1 MTGAVAGGHQV
12 ELLPAA
18 DRRRLERAIAQAARR
33 ARRRGPTLASI
44 TVEVAVPVDP
54 SAVVAACRF
63 AGEPWFCLEQPD
75 RDGSALAGAGAA
87 LVLEASGPDRIAAV
101 SRDWREAIGRAV
113 FDRPDGSVA
122 GSGPVAAGGIAFD
135 DRGCASAD
143 WSGFAP
149 ASLIVPELCFAR
161 RSGRT
166 RLTVNTLV
174 AAGDDPGARC
184 EELALRVAGLDP
196 AARLPELDAD
206 PGGRH
211 RTGSVL
217 APDHYLDAVTRAVQR
232 IAAGE
237 IEKIILAR
245 AIDVHAPV
253 GYRPEALLGALRVRF
268 PDCHLCVAGRGDAAF
283 VAASPELL
291 IRKEGQRATTIA
303 LAGSARRSA
312 DRSVDEHL
320 GAELLR
326 TGKERSEHEIVVRR
340 IVRAL
345 GPHAVWVAA
354 ADGPELARV
363 ANIQH
368 LATPLRAQLRG
379 HQPVLELV
387 AALHPTPAVGGEP
400 AAVAVPMI
408 PALEGLDRGW
418 YAGPLGWTDANEDG
432 EFVVGLRSAL
442 IRGAS
447 ARLYAGV
454 GVVAASDPAAELA
467 ETDVKL
473 GALLPLLSP

>member
-1 MTGAVAGGHQV
+1 MTGVLAGGHEL
-12 ELLPAA
+12 ELLAAA
-18 DRRRLERAIAQAARR
+18 DRSRLTRAIAQAARR
-33 ARRRGPTLASI
+33 ARRRGPVLASI
-44 TVEVAVPVDP
+44 TVDVATPLDP
-54 SAVVAACRF
+54 SAVIGAARRP
-63 AGEPWFCLEQPD
+63 GEPWFCLEQPD
-75 RDGSALAGAGAA
+75 HNGSVLAATGAA
-87 LVLEASGPDRIAAV
+87 LVLEASGSDRIAV
-101 SRDWREAIGRAV
+101 VGRRWREAIARAV

-122 GSGPVAAGGIAFD
+122 GAGPVAAGGIAFD
-135 DRGCASAD
+135 PQGCASTD

-149 ASLIVPELCFAR
+149 ASLVVPELCFAR
-161 RSGRT
+161 RDGRT
-166 RLTVNTLV
+166 KLTISTLV
-174 AAGDDPGARC
+174 AAGDEPGARS
-184 EELALRVAGLDP
+184 EALAARVAALDIR
-196 AARLPELDAD
+196 ARLPEPDAE

-217 APDHYLDAVTRAVQR
+217 APEHYLDAVARAVER
-232 IAAGE
+232 IDAGE
-237 IEKIILAR
+237 LEKIILAR
-245 AIDVHAPV
+245 AVDVDAPAR
-253 GYRPEALLGALRVRF
+253 YRPEALLGALRLRF
-268 PDCHLCVAGRGDAAF
+268 PACHLCVAGRGDAAF
-283 VAASPELL
+283 VAATPELL
-291 IRKEGQRATTIA
+291 IRKEGQRASTIA
-303 LAGSARRSA
+303 LAGSARRST

-326 TGKERSEHEIVVRR
+326 TGKERREHEIVVRR
-340 IVRAL
+340 IVSAL

-354 ADGPELARV
+354 ADRPELARV

-368 LATPLRAQLRG
+368 LATPIRAQLRG
-379 HQPVLELV
+379 HQPLLDLV

-400 AAVAVPMI
+400 AAVALPMI

-418 YAGPLGWTDANEDG
+418 YAGPIGWIDTGEDG

-442 IRGAS
+442 LRGAR